1 MIITSIRICIIPS
14 TNKIMITHITHIL
27 AIKQNDND
35 KDGNDNED
43 GNQTN
48 VDGERKTRILHQT
61 FPQNLNTTIFSE
73 IF

>member
-14 TNKIMITHITHIL
+14 TNKIMIIIL

-43 GNQTN
+43 SNQTN